1 MATVEVPEIVPVA
14 VSNVRPAGRAPVIEK
29 TVLTAPDAVTAI
41 VIGVI
46 ALPTAP
52 LVVETDGVNADGV
65 IIVVTEDVA
74 EPDPAALVATTE
86 MVYSVP
92 GVSPFTFTAE
102 PIALASGD
110 AVPIAPETTGETVTV

>member
-1 MATVEVPEIVPVA
+1 VPEIVPVA

-52 LVVETDGVNADGV
+52 LVLETDGVNADGV
-65 IIVVTEDVA
+65 IIVVTEVVA
-74 EPDPAALVATTE
+74 APDPAAFVATTE

-110 AVPIAPETTGETVTV
+110 TVPIAPDTTGETVTV